1 MTIKSAHIV
10 CVVRFTMKNITLS
23 IDNDTLKLAREYAR
37 QHNISFN
44 GLVRRL
50 IEQTVKTSSTQWLS
64 DTYALMDKTNVSSKN
79 QKWKREDLY
88 RV

>member
-1 MTIKSAHIV
+1 
-10 CVVRFTMKNITLS
+10 MKNITLS

-44 GLVRRL
+44 ALVRRL
-50 IEQTVKTSSTQWLS
+50 IEQTVKTSSTQWLY
-64 DTYALMDKTNVSSKN
+64 DTFFLMDKTNVSSKN